1 MLEITRRLAT
11 LADSD
16 TLVILARARELRAQ
30 GRDIISFAAGEPDFS
45 PPEHVVEAACDAM
58 RRGLVKY
65 TAVPGL
71 PELRE
76 AVARRTSADTGLAFT
91 AAETI
96 VGCGAKQ
103 ALFNAVQALVAD
115 GDEVL
120 IPVPYWNSYCEI
132 AKAAG
137 ATPVL
142 VQLPAGRGF
151 ALDPALLLAAVTPRT
166 RAILLN
172 SPNNPTGQ
180 VYGKAELREIG
191 SFALRRRIAVISDE
205 IYDRLCYGTPAVS
218 LLSACPE
225 AREVTVL
232 VNGVSKG
239 YAMTGFRIGW
249 AVAPP
254 KVIAAMGRLQ
264 SHSTS
269 NASTPAQYA
278 ALEALRG
285 PQDFIPKMVAE
296 LDARRLLMLEGLRA
310 LEGLELLEPRGA
322 FYCLPRVTRWLGR
335 RWKGSAVADSA
346 ALARIILDETG
357 VAVVPGAAFGAE
369 GHLRLSYA
377 TSRPQIETGLAR
389 MRGLLG
395 KLG

>member
-16 TLVILARARELRAQ
+16 TLVILARAGELRAQ
-30 GRDIISFAAGEPDFS
+30 GRDVISFAAGEPDFS
-45 PPEHVVEAACDAM
+45 PPEHVLAAACDAL

-76 AVARRTSADTGLAFT
+76 AVARRASADTGLSFT

-120 IPVPYWNSYCEI
+120 IPGPYWNSYAEI

-137 ATPVL
+137 GTPV
-142 VQLPAGRGF
+142 VVPLPSESGF
-151 ALDPALLLAAVTPRT
+151 ALDPARLLAAVTPRT

-180 VYGKAELREIG
+180 VYGAAELREIG
-191 SFALRRRIAVISDE
+191 TFALRNRIAVISDE
-205 IYDRLCYGTPAVS
+205 IYDRLAYGTAAVS
-218 LLSACPE
+218 LLRACPE
-225 AREVTVL
+225 AREVVVL
-232 VNGVSKG
+232 VNGVSKT

-249 AVAPP
+249 AVGPA
-254 KVIAAMGRLQ
+254 KVTAAMVRLQ

-269 NASTPAQYA
+269 NPSTPAQYA

-285 PQDFIPKMVAE
+285 PQDFLPKMVAE
-296 LDARRLLMLEGLRA
+296 LDARRRLMLEKLRA
-310 LEGLELLEPRGA
+310 LDGVELLEPRGA

-335 RWKGSAVADSA
+335 RWKGKEIGDSTT
-346 ALARIILDETG
+346 LARIILDETG

-377 TSRPQIETGLAR
+377 TSRSQIETGLAR
-389 MRGLLG
+389 VGELVA